1 MVKLYLRYRQTQT
14 LGLITSPTANILC
27 SPSGKHAI
35 TATLE
40 SITTWDIKTGVSV
53 SSWSDPDCKS
63 QVTCLCASPEGFIA
77 AGYADGSIRIWDGDH
92 VKILF
97 NGHRGAVTALGFDPL
112 GARLASGSSDTDLIV
127 WDVVAECGL
136 ARFRGHKD
144 QITGLAFLTRNGLDH
159 IVSCSKDSLI
169 KFWDIGTKHCAETV
183 IGHRGEVW
191 ALDVGQDERMLLT
204 GAADGEVRVWTI
216 DPDALAQKL
225 TVVAGGWDDATE
237 PDAAKRAVTSRGVLE
252 RQSKERVVTLKVHPN
267 GRYIA
272 AQGADRLVQVYR
284 IRTLDEIKKKL
295 ARLKKRKEKK
305 TKGEQEELEPVLTV
319 ADEIPCIGNVRCSAK
334 IRSFDF
340 SLKSQ
345 QDTLTLLCALA
356 NNSIQVHVLEP
367 ANKDQPTRLITGI
380 DMPGHRTDVRCL
392 ALSPDN
398 QMLAS
403 GSSESIKIW
412 NVHSGQCVKTLE
424 SGYALCCEFIGPN
437 LVVVG
442 TKSGQ
447 LHLFDLAR
455 GLLETIDAHEG
466 PIWSLQ
472 VWPDR
477 KGLTTGSQDKEVKFW
492 ECGMVV
498 QDGVRRSAL
507 VHTRTLRMSDNVLC
521 IRYSPDGKLL
531 AIALLDSTIKVL
543 YADTLKFFLSLYGHK
558 LPVMSMDISS
568 DNSLIITASSDKTIK
583 VWGLDFGDCHKSLF
597 AHQDAVMSIRFVWGT
612 HYFFS
617 TSKDKTLKY
626 WDADKFE
633 QILKLDGHAGEV
645 WALAVSKYGN
655 QVFTGSHDRSIRV
668 WEKTDDQFTLDEER
682 EKELDELY
690 DQTLFDVPQDAPI
703 GSGVDNDTNTPAID
717 NDTSLPTKQTP
728 VTLQS
733 TDRLIAAL
741 DTFHESITA
750 KPPATTTTAAASTVY
765 ATLKTIRPTDLD
777 TILMVLSFSHVMVFL
792 KVLDTWIENG
802 WNLHQTTRILT
813 TLLKTHHHQ
822 LTSTA
827 PLTPLLLHIRCTL
840 FKALRIQK
848 DLVGFNVAGL
858 RVLRGVIGEDV
869 QGGFGMEDVGMEG
882 MEKGGMGKE
891 GKGKEGKEGKEGKRG
906 KRKRVVVV
914 S

>member
-1 MVKLYLRYRQTQT
+1 MSLYLRYATQT
-14 LGLITSPTANILC
+14 WSYHESRKYSSARISST
-27 SPSGKHAI
+27 HHR
-35 TATLE
+35 TLE
-40 SITTWDIKTGVSV
+40 SSHMGH
-53 SSWSDPDCKS
+53 
-63 QVTCLCASPEGFIA
+63 QNSPEGFVA

-112 GARLASGSSDTDLIV
+112 GARLASGSADTDLIV

-144 QITGLAFLTRNGLDH
+144 QITGLSFLTRNGLDH

-169 KFWDIGTKHCAETV
+169 KFWDIGTKHCVETV

-216 DPDALAQKL
+216 DPDALSQKL
-225 TVVAGGWDDATE
+225 EPGVVAGGWDESTE

-305 TKGEQEELEPVLTV
+305 NKGEQEESEPVLTV

-345 QDTLTLLCALA
+345 DQQDTLTLLCALA

-367 ANKDQPTRLITGI
+367 SNKEQPTRLITGI

-455 GLLETIDAHEG
+455 GLLETIEAHEG
-466 PIWSLQ
+466 PVWSLQ

-477 KGLTTGSQDKEVKFW
+477 KGVTTGSQDKEIKFW

-498 QDGVRRSAL
+498 QDGVRRAAL

-531 AIALLDSTIKVL
+531 AIALLDSTVKVL

-568 DNSLIITASSDKTIK
+568 DNFLIITASSDKTIK
-583 VWGLDFGDCHKSLF
+583 IWGLDFGDCHKSLF

-655 QVFTGSHDRSIRV
+655 QVFTGSHDRSIRI

-682 EKELDELY
+682 EKELEELY
-690 DQTLFDVPQDAPI
+690 DQTLFDAPQDAPI
-703 GSGVDNDTNTPAID
+703 GSGVDHNDSQTVID

-741 DTFHESITA
+741 DTFAESTRN
-750 KPPATTTTAAASTVY
+750 KPTKETIKSAAYTVY
-765 ATLKTIRPTDLD
+765 TTLKTIRPTDLD
-777 TILMVLSFSHVMVFL
+777 TILIVLSFSHVLVFL
-792 KVLDTWIENG
+792 KVLDTWIENS

-822 LTSTA
+822 LTSTT
-827 PLTPLLLHIRCTL
+827 PLTPLLLKTRKTL
-840 FKALRIQK
+840 KTSLQSQK
-848 DLVGFNVAGL
+848 NVIGFNVAGL
-858 RVLRGVIGEDV
+858 KVLRGVLGSEIS
-869 QGGFGMEDVGMEG
+869 GFGIEEVESLDVGK
-882 MEKGGMGKE
+882 EKEKE
-891 GKGKEGKEGKEGKRG
+891 REGKRG